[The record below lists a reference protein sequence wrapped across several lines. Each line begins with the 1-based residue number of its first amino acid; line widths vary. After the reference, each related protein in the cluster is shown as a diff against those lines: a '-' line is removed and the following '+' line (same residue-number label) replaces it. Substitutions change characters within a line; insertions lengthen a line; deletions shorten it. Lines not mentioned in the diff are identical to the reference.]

1 MKNIKS
7 QLLETEVYCDI
18 VMQSIADILDGHN
31 IKYKINN
38 MTEIE
43 VERVDK
49 AALIDIIKS
58 EIDIKWCLFKM
69 LIDISEVD
77 SIVYIRQ
84 KIK

>member
-1 MKNIKS
+1 
-7 QLLETEVYCDI
+7 
-18 VMQSIADILDGHN
+18 
-31 IKYKINN
+31 

-43 VERVDK
+43 VECVDK